1 MTVKSGGYIF
11 DYGGT
16 IDTCGCHWGRFIWH
30 AYEECD
36 VPVDWQQFRQAYIHA
51 ERTLG
56 GNPVI
61 KPHYT
66 FRQTLSE
73 KLRIEM
79 EWLAG
84 TGLWS
89 VSHSE
94 LSGFHDMVLDML
106 YEKVVRETGRSRDV
120 LLRLGADCK
129 MVLVSNFY
137 GNIHVVLKEF
147 GLDGIFSGVIE
158 SAVVGIRKPD
168 PRIFAMGVDA
178 LGMSAAD
185 VTVVGDS
192 MDKDI
197 IPAKSIGCRTVWISG
212 DTWEETPQ
220 DSHCADKV
228 IKSLEDLL

>member
-1 MTVKSGGYIF
+1 MTGKSVGYIF

-36 VPVDWQQFRQAYIHA
+36 VPVSWHQFRQAYIHA
-51 ERTLG
+51 ERMLG

-61 KPHYT
+61 QPDYT

-79 EWLAG
+79 EWLAD
-84 TGLWS
+84 TGQWS
-89 VSHSE
+89 ISDSGI
-94 LSGFHDMVLDML
+94 SGFRDMVLDVL

-120 LLRLGADCK
+120 LSRLAVDSK
-129 MVLVSNFY
+129 IVLVSNFY

-147 GLDGIFSGVIE
+147 GLDGIFSDVIE
-158 SAVVGIRKPD
+158 SAAVGIRKPD
-168 PRIFAMGVDA
+168 PRIFAMGVEA
-178 LGMSAAD
+178 LGVSAAE

-192 MDKDI
+192 IDKDI
-197 IPAKSIGCRTVWISG
+197 IPAKSIGCHTVWISG
-212 DTWEETPQ
+212 ETWEEVPQ

-228 IKSLEDLL
+228 INRLEDLL